1 MNVRNF
7 SLVLAIVAI
16 VAIVA
21 MSVSSVSA
29 QNFFW
34 SDIGFEGNAV
44 NGDFEV
50 DTLANPTGTL
60 FLYYQAEGQ
69 AITEGL
75 DLSFSW
81 TVDDVVAFTAAETFE
96 ADITFGVNG
105 PPINDRWG
113 DTFGPAADV
122 SANGVSGF
130 LAVNVVNGTGIQ
142 PAHVP
147 GVLNDRGFDFF
158 DTLYDPTNG
167 AFLIGSIDYSAVS
180 GDTTELVVGGLVVD
194 GGADIDAPFSSLTFQ
209 GVPEPTSAG
218 LLAAGLVGLVAR
230 RRR

>member
-7 SLVLAIVAI
+7 SLVL
-16 VAIVA
+16 AIVA

-34 SDIGFEGNAV
+34 SLADIGNNAA
-44 NGDFEV
+44 NGDLEV
-50 DTLANPTGTL
+50 DTTVNPTGTV
-60 FLYYQAEGQ
+60 FLYYADGGQ

-81 TVDDVVAFTAAETFE
+81 TVDNVVAFTAATTFE
-96 ADITFGVNG
+96 ADITFGLHG

-113 DTFGPAADV
+113 DNFGPASDV
-122 SANGVSGF
+122 SANNVSGF
-130 LAVNVVNGTGIQ
+130 LTVNVVNGTGIQ
-142 PAHVP
+142 PEHAP
-147 GVLNDRGFDFF
+147 GVLNGDGFDFT
-158 DTLYDPTNG
+158 DTLYDTTNG
-167 AFLIGSIDYSAVS
+167 AFLVGSIDYDTLS
-180 GDTTELVVGGLVVD
+180 GASTELVVDGLVVND
-194 GGADIDAPFSSLTFQ
+194 GADIGAPFASLSFN

-218 LLAAGLVGLVAR
+218 LLALGLVGLVAR